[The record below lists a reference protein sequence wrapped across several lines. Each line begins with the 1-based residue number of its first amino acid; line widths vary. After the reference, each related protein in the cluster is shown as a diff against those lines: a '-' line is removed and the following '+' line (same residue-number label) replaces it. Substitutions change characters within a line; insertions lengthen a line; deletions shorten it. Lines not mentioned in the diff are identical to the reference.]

1 MKYTLNTYELVEQ
14 IMIAIFGGLV
24 GAIISYWSLGNSG
37 GKQTIMLII
46 IYALMFLG
54 IIILF
59 RIIRLSIKKLTKKH
73 L

>member
-1 MKYTLNTYELVEQ
+1 MKYKLNTYELIEQ

-37 GKQTIMLII
+37 GKQTIILII
-46 IYALMFLG
+46 IYAAMFLG
-54 IIILF
+54 IIIVF
-59 RIIRLSIKKLTKKH
+59 RIIRIFLENLTKKH